1 MMRWIVGSS
10 LRFRY
15 IVIALGVGMMYF
27 GVLRLRDLP
36 VDVFPEFAPAR
47 VEIQTICLGLSPAE
61 VESLVTVPLENAVN
75 GVPGVEFLRSK
86 SVPQLSSVTAIFKP
100 GIDEMLARQ
109 LVTER
114 VAIATATLPTWAAPP
129 FIMPPLSSTSRV
141 MKIGITSEKRSVM
154 DLSMLAYW
162 TIRAR
167 LLGVPGV
174 ANVAIWGEQLKMLQ
188 VQVDPETLAKYD
200 LTLDQVMEATSDA
213 LDVGLLRYSSGAHIG
228 TGGFIESANQRFAIR
243 HILAAATP

>member
-15 IVIALGVGMMYF
+15 LVIALGVGMMYF

-61 VESLVTVPLENAVN
+61 VEALVTVPLENAVN

-100 GIDEMLARQ
+100 GVDEMKARQ

-129 FIMPPLSSTSRV
+129 CHNAAPVLDQPGHEDRHHLREQVRHGPFH
-141 MKIGITSEKRSVM
+141 
-154 DLSMLAYW
+154 
-162 TIRAR
+162 AR
-167 LLGVPGV
+167 LLDHQGPP
-174 ANVAIWGEQLKMLQ
+174 ARRARRRQ
-188 VQVDPETLAKYD
+188 
-200 LTLDQVMEATSDA
+200 
-213 LDVGLLRYSSGAHIG
+213 RRRSGA
-228 TGGFIESANQRFAIR
+228 SS
-243 HILAAATP
+243 